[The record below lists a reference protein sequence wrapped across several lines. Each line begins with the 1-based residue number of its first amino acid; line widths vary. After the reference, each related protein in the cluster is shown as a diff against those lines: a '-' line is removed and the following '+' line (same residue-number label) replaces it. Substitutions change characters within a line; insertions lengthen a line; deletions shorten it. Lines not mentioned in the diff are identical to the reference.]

1 MNLILGQVGILLSLT
16 VFIYIFQALDAEP
29 VKIEVPLSS
38 ASKVMDVQRD
48 ITGNNCIKYG
58 DETYTEELEVCSK
71 VEKENIVKSKPR
83 QMWKKGSADG
93 DGYFTLLNPYTGK
106 LLTATPD
113 QKLIVKPGVS
123 FDNSTGSET
132 FDFSGALPRGT
143 KVMFPNLH

>member
-1 MNLILGQVGILLSLT
+1 MKVG
-16 VFIYIFQALDAEP
+16 
-29 VKIEVPLSS
+29 VPLSS

-58 DETYTEELEVCSK
+58 EDLEDTEELEVCSK
-71 VEKENIVKSKPR
+71 VEKETIVKSKPR

-106 LLTATPD
+106 LLTATPN
-113 QKLIVKPGVS
+113 QKLIVKPGVT

>member
-1 MNLILGQVGILLSLT
+1 MYEGELTDLSDGDICST
-16 VFIYIFQALDAEP
+16 VDKA
-29 VKIEVPLSS
+29 
-38 ASKVMDVQRD
+38 
-48 ITGNNCIKYG
+48 
-58 DETYTEELEVCSK
+58 
-71 VEKENIVKSKPR
+71 NIVQSKPR

-113 QKLIVKPGVS
+113 QKLIVKPGVT